1 MRASRLE
8 KLSEALQKLFSRT
21 WWLKGCLAIYSVKR
35 LTSFAVSDEKQTA
48 DPWAT
53 RQRPH
58 PGSPMH
64 LTSPRSGALFRSTPI
79 SRSYDSKAFLFT
91 ALNRLVFKIYIYLF
105 VRLNQVLVAAAG
117 IFVAACGLRCPEVCG
132 ILVP

>member
-8 KLSEALQKLFSRT
+8 KLSEALQKLFSGT
-21 WWLKGCLAIYSVKR
+21 WWLKGCLAIYSFEL

-48 DPWAT
+48 DPWAA

-79 SRSYDSKAFLFT
+79 SRSYDSKALLFI
-91 ALNRLVFKIYIYLF
+91 ALSRLVFKNIFIYLF
-105 VRLNQVLVAAAG
+105 D
-117 IFVAACGLRCPEVCG
+117 
-132 ILVP
+132 